1 MTDSVEVKDLAHFR
15 KYNQNKLVI
24 ALSNINSLRN
34 KFKLRIKQKNVGIL
48 LKQKLTKTSAT
59 VNSKFMVLTTLSS
72 RPQRERRRNYA
83 VI

>member
-34 KFKLRIKQKNVGIL
+34 KFKLRIKQKKCWHFVETKIDENVRDSQFKIYG
-48 LKQKLTKTSAT
+48 
-59 VNSKFMVLTTLSS
+59 F
-72 RPQRERRRNYA
+72 NYP
-83 VI
+83 IE